1 MRWWRQGGG
10 RIDTRSK
17 AHTPSGVD
25 PAELVVQ
32 CAFRWRPRWFP
43 TTNGREF
50 YLFWGVISSV
60 GNNLNRRS
68 NTTLTL
74 VVYCWLVQTRR
85 NSLPLYSS
93 FPFRGLILPT
103 TRLHL
108 TLSPFGSSSERRASI
123 DRSYQPLPLRPSLLF
138 DPVRSVLSLSKPRD
152 LPPHPIP
159 HTIIDFPS
167 NQFRRISFFFRLK
180 LF

>member
-1 MRWWRQGGG
+1 VRWWRQGGG

-50 YLFWGVISSV
+50 YLFWGGDFV
-60 GNNLNRRS
+60 GREQLEQTIQHNS
-68 NTTLTL
+68 D
-74 VVYCWLVQTRR
+74 TRR
-85 NSLPLYSS
+85 VLLASPNSAKLPPAL
-93 FPFRGLILPT
+93 FLLPFSGFNSTHHPPPP
-103 TRLHL
+103 
-108 TLSPFGSSSERRASI
+108 LSPFGSSSERRASI

-138 DPVRSVLSLSKPRD
+138 DPVRSVLSL
-152 LPPHPIP
+152 
-159 HTIIDFPS
+159 
-167 NQFRRISFFFRLK
+167 
-180 LF
+180 

>member
-1 MRWWRQGGG
+1 VRWWRQGGG

-108 TLSPFGSSSERRASI
+108 SLRSAAVVNGGPRSI
-123 DRSYQPLPLRPSLLF
+123 APTNPSLFGHLCC
-138 DPVRSVLSLSKPRD
+138 STQSEASSLSKPRD
-152 LPPHPIP
+152 LPTHPIP

-167 NQFRRISFFFRLK
+167 NQFRRISFFFV
-180 LF
+180 